1 MLPGPLVWPAADGS
15 QTDIS
20 PGFGLVGLAGIGA
33 MLASIVITQLGDF
46 QLWTIDEIAAVVAR
60 LAASMIGAFILSLVA
75 LRSLPKFAAFQRL
88 VLAEEIKASEGY
100 TSASRDTD
108 DELVGKEGVTMSY
121 LRPSGIAMID
131 GQRLNV
137 IADGE
142 FIEAQRPIKIVEARG
157 SRVVVRAR

>member
-1 MLPGPLVWPAADGS
+1 MV
-15 QTDIS
+15 
-20 PGFGLVGLAGIGA
+20 
-33 MLASIVITQLGDF
+33 
-46 QLWTIDEIAAVVAR
+46 
-60 LAASMIGAFILSLVA
+60 

-88 VLAEEIKASEGY
+88 VLAEELHASEGDP
-100 TSASRDTD
+100 SASRDTD
-108 DELVGKEGVTMSY
+108 NELVGKEGVTMSY

-157 SRVVVRAR
+157 SRVVVRAL